1 MPGASVAP
9 VAARKPLFRFL
20 APYALW
26 HPTPFIHPRC
36 SGYEAVNISD
46 GPFSLCRP
54 TYTVLHAR
62 DPDCVLSVAEPSMG
76 SDPEPPSNLEIG
88 LTPKAL

>member
-1 MPGASVAP
+1 MPGASDAP

-46 GPFSLCRP
+46 GPFSLPPKEAYLRRLTFCP
-54 TYTVLHAR
+54 TPLHSVSCIGSGPVVAR
-62 DPDCVLSVAEPSMG
+62 YRLVCCPTIS
-76 SDPEPPSNLEIG
+76 
-88 LTPKAL
+88 